1 MLFTRSNLQ
10 VTRALL
16 RREHPPP
23 RNDIKYIMTIRPLDL
38 LDIPIITR
46 YRNDVLTLDSAR
58 ALTRGHPLGAM
69 GLLAYINPA
78 RHLYAAIDNGSES
91 VLLGGVIH
99 SRGDTFAKLLYLAPS
114 SRLDD
119 PKLPALIEHLAGQA
133 GEWKAFHVTAEV
145 DETSEVFPALRMAG
159 FSVYAWQRMWDVS
172 RIGKAGTAPNGESG
186 LGVGWRRAQSV
197 DLPAA
202 QSLHYQIVPPL
213 LHPVEQAPYHALGL
227 IHSENLKCYASVT
240 SGMYGIVLT
249 PLIHPDENNVSEKIA
264 ALVSS
269 LSDRG
274 GRRVYLNVRS
284 YQTWLEPVL
293 EDLGAK
299 ASPRQAV
306 MVKHLTRLI
315 KEGQQARTVPANV
328 NVQPSRIS
336 RMDVDE

>member
-1 MLFTRSNLQ
+1 
-10 VTRALL
+10 
-16 RREHPPP
+16 
-23 RNDIKYIMTIRPLDL
+23 MTIRPLDL
-38 LDIPIITR
+38 LDIPIISR

-58 ALTRGHPLGAM
+58 ALTCGHPLGAM

-78 RHLYAAIDNGSES
+78 RHLYAAIANGGDSA
-91 VLLGGVIH
+91 LLGGVIH
-99 SRGDTFAKLLYLAPS
+99 SRGESFAKLLYLAPS
-114 SRLDD
+114 SRLADRQ
-119 PKLPALIEHLAGQA
+119 LPSLIEHLASQA
-133 GEWKAFHVTAEV
+133 GEWNAFHVTAEV
-145 DETSEVFPALRMAG
+145 DETSDVFPALRMAG
-159 FSVYAWQRMWDVS
+159 FSVYAWQRLWDVS
-172 RIGKAGTAPNGESG
+172 GVGKTESNHD
-186 LGVGWRRAQSV
+186 VGWRRAQSF

-213 LHPVEQAPYHALGL
+213 LHPVEQAPHRIRGF
-227 IHSENLKCYASVT
+227 IHSENMKCYASVT

-249 PLIHPDENNVSEKIA
+249 PLIHPDENNVSDKIG

-269 LSDRG
+269 LPDRG

-306 MVKHLTRLI
+306 MVKHLVRLI
-315 KEGQQARTVPANV
+315 QEGQQVRAVPASV

-336 RMDVDE
+336 RMDTDE

>member
-1 MLFTRSNLQ
+1 
-10 VTRALL
+10 
-16 RREHPPP
+16 
-23 RNDIKYIMTIRPLDL
+23 MTIRPLDL

-46 YRNDVLTLDSAR
+46 YRNDVLTLDSTR

-78 RHLYAAIDNGSES
+78 RHLYAAISNGSEAP
-91 VLLGGVIH
+91 LLGGIIH
-99 SRGDTFAKLLYLAPS
+99 SRGEPFAKLLYLAPS

-119 PKLPALIEHLAGQA
+119 RQLPSLLEHLASQA

-159 FSVYAWQRMWDVS
+159 FSVYAWQRLWDVS
-172 RIGKAGTAPNGESG
+172 GIGKTE
-186 LGVGWRRAQSV
+186 LGVGMGWRRAQAV

-213 LHPVEQAPYHALGL
+213 LHPVEQAPHHATGF
-227 IHSENLKCYASVT
+227 IHLENLKCYASVA

-249 PLIHPDENNVSEKIA
+249 PLIHPDENNVSEKIS

-269 LSDRG
+269 LADRG

-284 YQTWLEPVL
+284 YQAWLEPVL

-299 ASPRQAV
+299 VSPRQAV
-306 MVKHLTRLI
+306 MVKHLARMI
-315 KEGQQARTVPANV
+315 KEGQQVRSVPASV

-336 RMDVDE
+336 RMDVDG